1 MFYSLSFL
9 LLLFSLTSTGL
20 AQQKPYFGSTIF
32 YVPLLSSYKKKRPP
46 VFFPIVLASSA
57 TVLLVLYGVLGLGIF
72 SELPRYLKH
81 AWLFWPIYVST
92 CLFFYIFLPTWLFPK
107 LSKSFFNYLRPITT
121 LLQWLSMPFYKL
133 CKKHFSES
141 TKVSKFHIQLSE
153 AIAEFDH
160 LIVREIMVPK
170 ADIFALPEDMSIQ
183 DALLAVVE
191 EGYSRIP
198 LYKKNLDNIT
208 GVLLSK
214 DLFHL
219 STTLG
224 DILQPISNLA
234 NPPFYTSEIK
244 KVSSLLQEFRQK
256 HRHLAIVVNEYGFT
270 EGIATMEDILEEVFG
285 DISDEYDLQE
295 DLPYKKLGNSWIV
308 DGKMTISD
316 AEEYFRIKIDHEK
329 SYDTL
334 GGHIVHKIG
343 AVPQK
348 GMKLHHDNFDIEII
362 TCSERSVGKLKLTP
376 RKRKLHLP
384 GYSGIKEKNLGKKP
398 QDSSE

>member
-1 MFYSLSFL
+1 
-9 LLLFSLTSTGL
+9 
-20 AQQKPYFGSTIF
+20 
-32 YVPLLSSYKKKRPP
+32 
-46 VFFPIVLASSA
+46 
-57 TVLLVLYGVLGLGIF
+57 
-72 SELPRYLKH
+72 
-81 AWLFWPIYVST
+81 
-92 CLFFYIFLPTWLFPK
+92 
-107 LSKSFFNYLRPITT
+107 
-121 LLQWLSMPFYKL
+121 
-133 CKKHFSES
+133 
-141 TKVSKFHIQLSE
+141 
-153 AIAEFDH
+153 
-160 LIVREIMVPK
+160 MVPK

-234 NPPFYTSEIK
+234 NPPFYTPEIK

-256 HRHLAIVVNEYGFT
+256 HCHLAIVVNEYGFT